1 MSRIA
6 RATLIIAV
14 FFGLEKVLGFIRQVA
29 IARAFGLSPALDA
42 FYAANN
48 LPDLIFALISGGAL
62 AVAFIPVLS
71 EYLEQKGRAEA
82 WDLFSR
88 IANLVFL
95 VTAAL
100 SIQVALFADQ
110 LVSWRLGIAPG
121 FGAEQQA
128 LVASLMRLNLFAT
141 LLLSLGGLVIAGLQA
156 NQHFLLPAMA
166 PSMYDLGTLFGVF
179 ILAPETGYQIG
190 PITLPAFG
198 LGIYGLVYGTILGA
212 GLFLLIQVP
221 GLLRYGFRWTPRI
234 GIRGFFTF
242 LICILPGLMILLL
255 SLGRLVVGGEKFRRW
270 LNTVVRHPGVL
281 QVLFLL
287 VPRILTVFFIQI
299 TFLAQDNIASRLVT
313 GTVSALVYGWLF
325 MQVPETII
333 GTALGTAL
341 LPTLSEQMVRDERA
355 EFRQSLNRV
364 LRVILALTIPLGALI
379 AIGIPPVVE
388 ILGFDAAG
396 SSMVVWTA
404 RAYLLGLI
412 GHSLLEV
419 SARAFYAQQNARTP
433 LVAAGL
439 TAVAFVL
446 LAFLLGR
453 RMGAPGIALANSLA
467 FTAEALVLW
476 VLLAQR
482 FSGLLELG
490 STLLRATLA
499 AALGGLVVYGLMS
512 LWESSNPDA
521 GLLLATGVAL
531 VSIGLGALVALPF
544 VWREIRLLVRL

>member
-6 RATLIIAV
+6 RAALIIAV
-14 FFGLEKVLGFIRQVA
+14 FFGLEKMLGFIRQVA
-29 IARAFGLSPALDA
+29 IARTFGLSPALDA
-42 FYAANN
+42 FNAANN

-71 EYLEQKGRAEA
+71 EYLEQKGREDA

-100 SIQVALFADQ
+100 SILVAIFAGQ
-110 LVSWRLGIAPG
+110 LVGWRIGIAPG

-179 ILAPETGYQIG
+179 ILAPETGLQIG
-190 PITLPAFG
+190 PFTLPAFG

-212 GLFLLIQVP
+212 GLFFLIQVP
-221 GLLRYGFRWTPRI
+221 GLLRFGFRWTPRI
-234 GIRGFFTF
+234 N
-242 LICILPGLMILLL
+242 LH
-255 SLGRLVVGGEKFRRW
+255 
-270 LNTVVRHPGVL
+270 HPGVV
-281 QVLFLL
+281 QVLSLL
-287 VPRILTVFFIQI
+287 GPRVLTVFFIQI
-299 TFLAQDNIASRLVT
+299 TFLAQDNIASRLAI

-333 GTALGTAL
+333 GTALGTAM

-364 LRVILALTIPLGALI
+364 LRVILALTIPLGVLI
-379 AIGIPPVVE
+379 AIGIPPVVGL
-388 ILGFDAAG
+388 LGFDAAG
-396 SSMVVWTA
+396 SSLVVWTA
-404 RAYLLGLI
+404 RAYLLGLM

-439 TAVAFVL
+439 TAAAFVL
-446 LAFLLGR
+446 LAVVLGR

-476 VLLAQR
+476 ILLERR
-482 FSGLLELG
+482 FKGLLELG
-490 STLLRATLA
+490 GTLLRAGLA
-499 AALGGLVVYGLMS
+499 AALGGLAVFGLMR
-512 LWESSNPDA
+512 LWGIINPDS
-521 GLLLATGVAL
+521 GLLLATLVAL
-531 VSIGLGALVALPF
+531 VSIGLGALVALPI
-544 VWREIRLLVRL
+544 VWREVRLLVRL